1 MTILAR
7 QRFIH
12 PSIWDDKKIAKL
24 SFVERLFF
32 IGCFSN
38 ADDDGRLIGDPAYLR
53 SIIFKYDDLSLEE
66 VRQIR
71 DNVVLNCKNLILYVV
86 DDEEYLTF
94 SKWKDYQKPKYPT
107 PSKIPPFP
115 GRFPEDSRN
124 DSRKIDGS
132 TPQLV
137 GLGLGRVGL
146 GSDLD
151 KDLNKTAAATNIVP
165 IVTPELQKPVAAD
178 ADAVDVAAATNQSK
192 NPLDVMDELAC
203 EVLGR
208 VCTSPLDVEA
218 MKQMLVATGGDTVFI
233 RKKVMEIKSAYKPQ
247 YKGAK
252 IRSFSYFLSGVLEAA
267 ALQKARAEPLQ
278 VSRGHP
284 PEQEMTEEEKARS
297 EQLTKEIMALLPPSM
312 KGG

>member
-1 MTILAR
+1 MAR

-38 ADDDGRLIGDPAYLR
+38 ADDEGRLIGDPAYLR
-53 SIIFKYDDLSLEE
+53 SIIFKYDDLSLDE
-66 VRQIR
+66 VKQIR
-71 DNVVLNCKNLILYVV
+71 DNVVLICKNLVLYVV

-124 DSRKIDGS
+124 DSRKIDGA
-132 TPQLV
+132 TPQRV

-146 GSDLD
+146 GSDLN
-151 KDLNKTAAATNIVP
+151 KDLKTTTTSTSIVP
-165 IVTPELQKPVAAD
+165 IVTPEPPKPVA
-178 ADAVDVAAATNQSK
+178 DVAAINQSE

-203 EVLGR
+203 EALGR
-208 VCTSPLDVEA
+208 VCTSPADVEV
-218 MKQMLVATGGDTVFI
+218 MKQMLVAANGDLAFI
-233 RKKVMEIKSAYKPQ
+233 RKKVLEIKAAYKPQ

-267 ALQKARAEPLQ
+267 ASQRARAEPIKITNQ
-278 VSRGHP
+278 SY
-284 PEQEMTEEEKARS
+284 EQEMTDEEKARS
-297 EQLTKEIMALLPPSM
+297 EQLTAEILALMPQSA
-312 KGG
+312 KGSG